1 MATLMQDTAHEQRA
15 RLGRPSCGRRAR
27 LGSAPRSACG
37 HACRMGLGR
46 ASLLPFQTSS
56 GWQTRRS
63 FFWCYTCIC
72 MFLPLIALFK
82 HEAMLMESR
91 DVIEEYLAAIE
102 TVRAAFGDMSREL
115 LFARPVAG
123 KWSSQEVLCHLVDT
137 DLTIALRI
145 RAALTRDCPRLQTAT
160 REEITTGLAVDARD
174 AAEELTLFQTI
185 RCETARIVR
194 AMLPNALDRQAVLVA
209 ADGAETTRTVQQ
221 FLTGITKHVAHHLAF
236 VYEKRRALGL
246 AAPQAL

>member
-1 MATLMQDTAHEQRA
+1 MARVIPLALSFLCKTTFDPGVKREFTAH
-15 RLGRPSCGRRAR
+15 
-27 LGSAPRSACG
+27 
-37 HACRMGLGR
+37 H
-46 ASLLPFQTSS
+46 
-56 GWQTRRS
+56 
-63 FFWCYTCIC
+63 
-72 MFLPLIALFK
+72 
-82 HEAMLMESR
+82 
-91 DVIEEYLAAIE
+91 VIEEYLAAIE
-102 TVRAAFGDMSREL
+102 PVRAAFADMSRDL

-137 DLTIALRI
+137 DFASALRI

-194 AMLPNALDRQAVLVA
+194 AMLPNALDRQAVLVT

-246 AAPQAL
+246 DAPRTL

>member
-1 MATLMQDTAHEQRA
+1 MQ
-15 RLGRPSCGRRAR
+15 
-27 LGSAPRSACG
+27 
-37 HACRMGLGR
+37 
-46 ASLLPFQTSS
+46 
-56 GWQTRRS
+56 
-63 FFWCYTCIC
+63 
-72 MFLPLIALFK
+72 
-82 HEAMLMESR
+82 SR

-102 TVRAAFGDMSREL
+102 TVRAAFADMSREL

-174 AAEELTLFQTI
+174 AAEELALFQTI

-194 AMLPNALDRQAVLVA
+194 ALLPDALDRQAVLVA

-221 FLTGITKHVAHHLAF
+221 FRTGITKDVAHHLAF

-246 AAPQAL
+246 AAPIEMSRDI

>member
-1 MATLMQDTAHEQRA
+1 
-15 RLGRPSCGRRAR
+15 
-27 LGSAPRSACG
+27 
-37 HACRMGLGR
+37 
-46 ASLLPFQTSS
+46 
-56 GWQTRRS
+56 
-63 FFWCYTCIC
+63 
-72 MFLPLIALFK
+72 
-82 HEAMLMESR
+82 MESR

-102 TVRAAFGDMSREL
+102 TVRAAFGGMSREL

-137 DLTIALRI
+137 DLASALRI

-174 AAEELTLFQTI
+174 AVEELTLFQTI

-194 AMLPNALDRQAVLVA
+194 AMLPNALDRQAVLVT
-209 ADGAETTRTVQQ
+209 ADGVETTRTVQQ

-246 AAPQAL
+246 AALQRR